1 MMSIPEA
8 EKQFAAYRHHL
19 NSEATRLACYVALY
33 RRLFE
38 RRNDRLQEMNLA
50 PAFFSTVTDSL
61 FSVIILWADKLFDE
75 KGQRGI
81 FDFLVF
87 VESNLSML
95 AIEQLKRRREYPDG
109 HWMLDRDNITLETV
123 KAERERIRSLECLK
137 SIAIRRDK
145 FHAHFDREYFFDRN
159 RLEEEAPLVWDDFER
174 VIQVI
179 SDIINQYSTAY
190 DGNMFVL
197 TPANI
202 DDLDDL
208 LNRLHRSTN

>member
-1 MMSIPEA
+1 MSIPEA
-8 EKQFAAYRHHL
+8 EKQFAAYRLHL

-50 PAFFSTVTDSL
+50 PAFFSTVTDAL

-87 VESNLSML
+87 VESNLSIL
-95 AIEQLKRRREYPDG
+95 AIEQLKRRRDYPDE
-109 HWMLDRDNITLETV
+109 HWMLARDSITVETD
-123 KAERERIRSLECLK
+123 RERIRSLECLK

-145 FHAHFDREYFFDRN
+145 FHAHFDKEYFFDRN
-159 RLEEEAPLVWDDFER
+159 LLEEEAPLVWDDFER
-174 VIQVI
+174 VIQVL
-179 SDIINQYSTAY
+179 SDIINHYSTAY
-190 DGNMFVL
+190 DGNVFVL

-202 DDLDDL
+202 NDLDDL
-208 LNRLHRSTN
+208 LNRLHGSTN